1 MKKPPV
7 KTITIY
13 CVEIP
18 ESRFRWF
25 GDEGDARIFAMALY
39 NTRDVIMNE
48 HPIYEHWVETSSDS
62 ICEFLNI
69 REH

>member
-1 MKKPPV
+1 MKKPV
-7 KTITIY
+7 KTIPIY

-18 ESRFRWF
+18 GSRFRWF
-25 GDEGDARIFAMALY
+25 GDEADARIFAMALY
-39 NTRDVIMNE
+39 NTTMVIMNE
-48 HPIYEHWVETSSDS
+48 HPIYEHWVELSTDS